1 MRRTLPWIAATLL
14 SACASQPPQ
23 SPALE
28 SPAAATAAET
38 AAATATEQAQS
49 TAQQDLLRDA
59 VDAAAAPEPQ
69 ADAKALQDQ
78 IARSFP
84 PTPIPAILDQIEVR
98 EAPHIRNID
107 RTAATDDLWERIR
120 RGFGMP
126 DLDGP
131 LVRAKV
137 EWYVSRPD
145 YLQRTFER
153 SRKYLYYIVDELEKR
168 GMPTELALLPMIES
182 SFNPMA
188 YSRAHA
194 SGLWQFIPPTGKR
207 YSLQQTWWYDAR
219 RDVVASTD
227 AALGYLEKLYDM
239 LGDWQLALA
248 SYNWGENAVKRAID
262 RNLSA
267 GLPIEYA
274 QLSMPIETRQYI
286 PKLQAMKNIISNP
299 AAYGVVLDPIPNQ
312 PYFAAVPKP
321 RAIDVQ
327 LAAKLAELP
336 VAEFVALNPGFSR
349 PLIPSSVDSPL
360 ILPADKVAVF
370 NANLEKHD
378 DSKLTSWQTYHP
390 KRGESLEAVA
400 RKFKV
405 SLARLK
411 EVNGITRRNR
421 GMPPQLVVP
430 VTRSAAELRL
440 PIMYAPPVQPSTR
453 RVAYHIVRKGDTL
466 RAVARRYRVTVADL
480 QHWNPNLNFSE
491 GQGVRL
497 MVRNGGRRVKH
508 ARRSHGKPRSVVQAR
523 N

>member
-1 MRRTLPWIAATLL
+1 MKRTLPWIAATLL
-14 SACASQPPQ
+14 SACASQAPQ

-28 SPAAATAAET
+28 TSPAEAVTTSLEQASPAA
-38 AAATATEQAQS
+38 QP
-49 TAQQDLLRDA
+49 DPLRDA
-59 VDAAAAPEPQ
+59 VNAVDAPEPQ
-69 ADAKALQDQ
+69 ADAKALEEQ

-84 PTPIPAILDQIEVR
+84 PNPVPAILDQIEVR
-98 EAPHIRNID
+98 EPPHVRFID

-145 YLQRTFER
+145 YLQRTFDR

-262 RNLSA
+262 RNLTA
-267 GLPIEYA
+267 GLQPEYA
-274 QLSMPIETRQYI
+274 QLSMPSETRQYL
-286 PKLQAMKNIISNP
+286 PKLQAMKNIVANP

-312 PYFAAVPKP
+312 PYFASVPKP

-327 LAAKLAELP
+327 LAAKFAELP
-336 VAEFVALNPGFSR
+336 IEEFIALNPGFSR
-349 PLIPSSVDSPL
+349 PLIPSNVDSPL

-370 NANLEKHD
+370 HANLEKHD
-378 DSKLTSWQTYHP
+378 DSKLTSWLTYHP
-390 KRGESLEAVA
+390 KRGESLDAVA

-411 EVNGITRRNR
+411 EVNGITRRAR

-430 VTRSAAELRL
+430 VTRSAAQMRL
-440 PIMYAPPVQPSTR
+440 PIMYAPPVQPSSR

-466 RAVARRYRVTVADL
+466 RGVARRYRVTIADL
-480 QHWNPNLNFSE
+480 QHWNPKLNFSE
-491 GQGVRL
+491 GQRVRL
-497 MVRNGGRRVKH
+497 EVRGGRRVKH
-508 ARRSHGKPRSVVQAR
+508 VRRARGKPRTVVQAR

>member
-14 SACASQPPQ
+14 SACASQ
-23 SPALE
+23 SPAIDAPAAVAPASLE
-28 SPAAATAAET
+28 QASPAA
-38 AAATATEQAQS
+38 QP
-49 TAQQDLLRDA
+49 DPLRDA
-59 VDAAAAPEPQ
+59 VDAVAAPDPQ
-69 ADAKALQDQ
+69 ADGKALQEQ
-78 IARSFP
+78 IARSFRP
-84 PTPIPAILDQIEVR
+84 NPVPAILDRIEVR
-98 EAPHIRNID
+98 DPMRIQLID

-120 RGFGMP
+120 RGFAMP

-131 LVRAKV
+131 LVRSKI

-207 YSLQQTWWYDAR
+207 YSLQQNWWYDGR
-219 RDVVASTD
+219 RDVIASTD

-267 GLPIEYA
+267 GLSPEYA
-274 QLSMPIETRQYI
+274 QLAMPVETRQYI
-286 PKLQAMKNIISNP
+286 PKLQAMKDIISNP
-299 AAYGVVLDPIPNQ
+299 AAYGVVLEPIPNQ
-312 PYFAAVPKP
+312 PYFAVVPKP

-327 LAAKLAELP
+327 VAAKLAELP
-336 VAEFVALNPGFSR
+336 VEEFVALNPGFSR
-349 PLIPSSVDSPL
+349 PLIPSSLDSQL
-360 ILPADKVAVF
+360 ILPADKVAIF

-421 GMPPQLVVP
+421 RMPPQLVVP
-430 VTRSAAELRL
+430 VTRSAAQMRL
-440 PIMYAPPVQPSTR
+440 PIMYAPPVQPVVR
-453 RVAYHIVRKGDTL
+453 RIAYHIVRKGDTL

-480 QHWNPNLNFSE
+480 QRWNPKLNFSE
-491 GQGVRL
+491 GQRVRL
-497 MVRNGGRRVKH
+497 VMRGGRRVKH
-508 ARRSHGKPRSVVQAR
+508 VRRAHGKPRTVVQAR

>member
-1 MRRTLPWIAATLL
+1 MKRTLPWIAATLL
-14 SACASQPPQ
+14 SACASQAPQ

-28 SPAAATAAET
+28 TSPAEAAATSL
-38 AAATATEQAQS
+38 EQAS
-49 TAQQDLLRDA
+49 PVAQPDALRDA
-59 VDAAAAPEPQ
+59 VNAVDAPDPQ
-69 ADAKALQDQ
+69 ADARALQEQ
-78 IARSFP
+78 IARGVAP
-84 PTPIPAILDQIEVR
+84 DPQPVILDRVEVR
-98 EAPHIRNID
+98 EPPRVRFVD

-145 YLQRTFER
+145 YLQRTFDR

-262 RNLSA
+262 RNLTA
-267 GLPIEYA
+267 GLQPEYA
-274 QLSMPIETRQYI
+274 QLSMPTETRQYLH
-286 PKLQAMKNIISNP
+286 KLQAMKNIIANP

-312 PYFAAVPKP
+312 PYFASVPKP

-336 VAEFVALNPGFSR
+336 IEEFIALNPGFSR
-349 PLIPSSVDSPL
+349 PLIPSNIDSPL

-370 NANLEKHD
+370 HANLEKHD
-378 DSKLTSWQTYHP
+378 DSKLTSWLTYHP
-390 KRGESLEAVA
+390 KRGESLDAVA

-411 EVNGITRRNR
+411 EVNGITRRAR

-430 VTRSAAELRL
+430 VTRSAAQMRL
-440 PIMYAPPVQPSTR
+440 PIMYAPPIQPAAR

-466 RAVARRYRVTVADL
+466 RGVARRYRVTIADL
-480 QHWNPNLNFSE
+480 QHWNPKLNFSE
-491 GQGVRL
+491 GQRVRL
-497 MVRNGGRRVKH
+497 EVRGGRRVKH
-508 ARRSHGKPRSVVQAR
+508 VRRAQGKPRTVVQAR

>member
-1 MRRTLPWIAATLL
+1 
-14 SACASQPPQ
+14 
-23 SPALE
+23 
-28 SPAAATAAET
+28 
-38 AAATATEQAQS
+38 
-49 TAQQDLLRDA
+49 
-59 VDAAAAPEPQ
+59 
-69 ADAKALQDQ
+69 
-78 IARSFP
+78 
-84 PTPIPAILDQIEVR
+84 
-98 EAPHIRNID
+98 
-107 RTAATDDLWERIR
+107 
-120 RGFGMP
+120 MP
-126 DLDGP
+126 
-131 LVRAKV
+131 V
-137 EWYVSRPD
+137 
-145 YLQRTFER
+145 
-153 SRKYLYYIVDELEKR
+153 
-168 GMPTELALLPMIES
+168 
-182 SFNPMA
+182 
-188 YSRAHA
+188 
-194 SGLWQFIPPTGKR
+194 
-207 YSLQQTWWYDAR
+207 
-219 RDVVASTD
+219 
-227 AALGYLEKLYDM
+227 
-239 LGDWQLALA
+239 
-248 SYNWGENAVKRAID
+248 
-262 RNLSA
+262 
-267 GLPIEYA
+267 
-274 QLSMPIETRQYI
+274 ETRQYI

-327 LAAKLAELP
+327 LAAKFAELP

-349 PLIPSSVDSPL
+349 PLIPSNVDSPL

-440 PIMYAPPVQPSTR
+440 PIMYAPPVQPATR

-466 RAVARRYRVTVADL
+466 RGVARRYRVTVADL

-491 GQGVRL
+491 GQRVRL

-508 ARRSHGKPRSVVQAR
+508 ARRSHGKARTVVQAR

>member
-1 MRRTLPWIAATLL
+1 MKRTLPWIAATLL
-14 SACASQPPQ
+14 SACASQAPQ

-28 SPAAATAAET
+28 TSPAEAVTTSLEQASPAA
-38 AAATATEQAQS
+38 QP
-49 TAQQDLLRDA
+49 DPLRDA
-59 VDAAAAPEPQ
+59 VNAVDAPEPQ
-69 ADAKALQDQ
+69 ADAKALEEQ

-84 PTPIPAILDQIEVR
+84 PNPVPAILDQIEVR
-98 EAPHIRNID
+98 EPPHVRFID

-145 YLQRTFER
+145 YLQRTFDR

-248 SYNWGENAVKRAID
+248 SYNWGE
-262 RNLSA
+262 
-267 GLPIEYA
+267 
-274 QLSMPIETRQYI
+274 
-286 PKLQAMKNIISNP
+286 KNIVANP

-312 PYFAAVPKP
+312 PYFASVPKP

-327 LAAKLAELP
+327 LAAKFAELP
-336 VAEFVALNPGFSR
+336 IEEFIALNPGFSR
-349 PLIPSSVDSPL
+349 PLIPSNVDSPL

-370 NANLEKHD
+370 HANLEKHD
-378 DSKLTSWQTYHP
+378 DSKLTSWLTYHP
-390 KRGESLEAVA
+390 KRGESLDAVA
-400 RKFKV
+400 RTFKV
-405 SLARLK
+405 SLVRLK
-411 EVNGITRRNR
+411 EVNGITRRAR

-430 VTRSAAELRL
+430 VTRSAAQMRL
-440 PIMYAPPVQPSTR
+440 PIMYAPPVQPSSR

-466 RAVARRYRVTVADL
+466 RGVARRYRVTIADL
-480 QHWNPNLNFSE
+480 QHWNPKLNFSE
-491 GQGVRL
+491 GQRVRL
-497 MVRNGGRRVKH
+497 EVRGGRRVKH
-508 ARRSHGKPRSVVQAR
+508 VRRARGKPRTVVQAR